1 MTAESN
7 SGRSSRGVAS
17 GVIAACPSTTGRVLD
32 IEEAVGRQLAVGAMA
47 PDDDVSEPSVS
58 GGVGDGLDERVD
70 VCVAGGRRR
79 DAFAVQG
86 DRAMLVGDAPLPQQQ
101 HAVGDVGRRV
111 SDGQRVERHA
121 GNRAGGNLQLHGQ
134 LDTGARHVP
143 R

>member
-7 SGRSSRGVAS
+7 SGRSSRGVSS
-17 GVIAACPSTTGRVLD
+17 GVLAACPSTTGRVLD

-47 PDDDVSEPSVS
+47 RDDDVSKPSVC

-70 VCVAGGRRR
+70 VCVAGRR

-86 DRAMLVGDAPLPQQQ
+86 DRATLVGDAPLPQQQ

-134 LDTGARHVP
+134 LDTGARDVP